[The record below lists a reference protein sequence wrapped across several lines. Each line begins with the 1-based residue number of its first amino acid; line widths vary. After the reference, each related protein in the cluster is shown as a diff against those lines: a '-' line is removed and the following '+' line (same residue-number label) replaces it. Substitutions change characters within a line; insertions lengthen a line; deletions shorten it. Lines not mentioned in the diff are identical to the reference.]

1 MEGAADALLVGV
13 EGALEGGGV
22 AREEGR
28 AVEDDGGV
36 DDGLV
41 GARGLGGRRGRDG
54 RLSRDGVRRL
64 RSEGSEGA
72 CKYGEYVYGR

>member
-13 EGALEGGGV
+13 EGALERGGV
-22 AREEGR
+22 TGEEGR

-41 GARGLGGRRGRDG
+41 GARGLRGRRGRDG
-54 RLSRDGVRRL
+54 RLPGDGVCRL
-64 RSEGSEGA
+64 RSEGAEGA